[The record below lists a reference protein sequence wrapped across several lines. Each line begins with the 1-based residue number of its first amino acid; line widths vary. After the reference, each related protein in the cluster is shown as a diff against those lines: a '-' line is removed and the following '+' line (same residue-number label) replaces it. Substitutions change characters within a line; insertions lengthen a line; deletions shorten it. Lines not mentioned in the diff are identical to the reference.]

1 MKRDLRPIREKL
13 RSDKR
18 CQRLLGIFNE
28 SAIYKIAF
36 NSLTEEV
43 MDIHKTRSV
52 RFLSRNG
59 NDGRFIE
66 KIVDSSLRDQAN
78 RSRLAEI
85 SMQCFRAQAS
95 LNEALEPLQEYLIM
109 TYGPEMS
116 FVRTKD
122 ERKQL
127 VEMALRPFYKFIS
140 QCGTLRQLTDIVISD
155 IDKAAW
161 SLKLLVSTYELNN
174 RPEQSL

>member
-1 MKRDLRPIREKL
+1 MKRDLQPIREKL
-13 RSDKR
+13 RNDRR
-18 CQRLLGIFNE
+18 CQRLLGIFQD
-28 SAIYKIAF
+28 SPIYKIAF
-36 NSLTEEV
+36 AEFTKEV
-43 MDIHKTRSV
+43 MDIHKTRSI
-52 RFLSRNG
+52 RYLSRTE
-59 NDGRFIE
+59 GRFIE
-66 KIVDSSLRDQAN
+66 QIVDASLRDQAN

-85 SMQCFRAQAS
+85 SMVCFRAAAS
-95 LNEALEPLQEYLIM
+95 LEEALTPLQEYLIM

-140 QCGTLRQLTDIVISD
+140 QCTTLRQLTDIVIVD

-161 SLKLLVSTYELNN
+161 SLKLLINAYELQN
-174 RPEQSL
+174 RPEQTI

>member
-13 RSDKR
+13 RNDRR
-18 CQRLLGIFNE
+18 CQRLLGIFND
-28 SAIYKIAF
+28 SAIYRLAF
-36 NSLTEEV
+36 ESLTAEV
-43 MDIHKTRSV
+43 MDIHRTRAV
-52 RFLSRNG
+52 RFLSR

-66 KIVDSSLRDQAN
+66 KIVDASLRDQAN

-95 LNEALEPLQEYLIM
+95 LEEALTPLQEYLLM

-140 QCGTLRQLTDIVISD
+140 QTQRLRELTDIVISD

-161 SLKLLVSTYELNN
+161 GLRLLVNAYELSN
-174 RPEQSL
+174 RPEQTI

>member
-13 RSDKR
+13 REDKR
-18 CQRLLGIFNE
+18 CQRLLGIFND
-28 SAIYKIAF
+28 SSIYKIAF
-36 NSLTEEV
+36 SELTNEV
-43 MDIHKTRSV
+43 MDIHKSRPV
-52 RFLSRNG
+52 RFLSR

-66 KIVDSSLRDQAN
+66 KIVDASLRDQAN

-85 SMQCFRAQAS
+85 SMQCYRAEAS
-95 LNEALEPLQEYLIM
+95 LIEALQPLQEYLII

-116 FVRTKD
+116 FVRTKE

-140 QCGTLRQLTDIVISD
+140 HSKTLRTLTDIVIAD
-155 IDKAAW
+155 CDKAAW
-161 SLKLLVSTYELNN
+161 SLKLLISAYELQN
-174 RPEQSL
+174 RPEHTV